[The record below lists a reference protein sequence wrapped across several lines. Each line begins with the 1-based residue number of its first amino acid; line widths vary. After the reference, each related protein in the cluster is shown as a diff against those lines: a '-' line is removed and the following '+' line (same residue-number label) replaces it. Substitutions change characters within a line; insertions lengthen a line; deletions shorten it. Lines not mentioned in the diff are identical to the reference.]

1 MKNEPAGKRPA
12 GGWLGP
18 RPVAEGLRRGRDI
31 SGSRPAVEIYG
42 WQVREKPLSIKIP
55 IDIVERLQDDIQ
67 YGLGMR
73 TPCDVMG
80 LLIGRVVKEY
90 SSTITIQDYV
100 LAGYTSES
108 VGSRLWSNER
118 LADMIKPWSK
128 LNSSTY
134 VVGLFRSQSEEW
146 PEIAK
151 EDLKGAKKLLRR
163 TPNVFLLIRS
173 GLSRSYAGRLFL
185 RPSWRGKLDEEYGEF
200 PLNADILRSQ
210 WDATAPK
217 RDGPSLHFV
226 PGNPLQGKQRPEP
239 PRYIQ
244 DAVEAVFEP
253 VMPSNE
259 EVLAEASIQSV
270 AVPVVEMLFQESI
283 EELEVAKPSF
293 WAKLFRR
300 AEQEAPAFDVA
311 DAATQPETPDVQPV
325 AAASVV
331 EISDPSME
339 PAKRNLW
346 TKLFRRPTVETLGVE
361 PIAINN
367 ASETASLQP
376 SLEMHS
382 DFVAEVPATEEV
394 CAEPAEAMHSEIA
407 AELSAMQETTPS
419 ALDSRPTKQSLWA
432 KLFSRTT
439 QDAPPAVAEPTEAMH
454 SEIAAELPAME
465 EAPSI
470 EPVAAEP
477 IPVNNAWDTPWTQAA
492 EAVQS
497 EMVAPASEQD
507 TRPAKQSLWAE
518 LFHSATEDAAPL
530 VAAPAEAL
538 QSEMIAPASEPDARP
553 AKQSLWA
560 KLFHRTS
567 EEAAPVV
574 AQTAEAMQS
583 EIAAEL
589 PAMQETT
596 PSIETAAA
604 EPIPVTN
611 AWDTPWTQPAEALQS
626 EIAAELPAMQETTP
640 SIEPAAAERIPVT
653 NAWDTPWTQP
663 AEAMQSEMVA
673 PASELDAR
681 PAKQSLWAKL
691 FHRTPEEAAR
701 VQPIAIN
708 SPWYMQE
715 APSIEP
721 VAEASALEAPSSS
734 PDPAQLSLWSK
745 LFRPAEDEVRVE
757 PVAESQPLDTP
768 WADAD
773 EVMATEEAW
782 EEAEPAKRSIWA
794 KLFRRATDETP
805 HLEAVPSN
813 DEWDASSTEPTEAMQ
828 SEVSDEYPEEFESDG
843 EAEPSKPGLWARLF
857 RPTTEHPTPAEP
869 ERQSE
874 GESIEEQPLQAA
886 AFGDNPP
893 PPSRMHSWLAVAA
906 TWIVAVGV
914 TMWVISGRGPFS
926 QRRPEVTEI
935 RPVVVANPIGLQ
947 VDSAGGLLEI
957 AWDPISV
964 AAMTSS
970 GGFLTIRDGN
980 LLKEVRL
987 DSGEIR
993 SGHLYYGPRNPDL
1006 GIRLEVA
1013 RDDGST
1019 ARESVR
1025 VVGPPAKGRSSDR

>member
-18 RPVAEGLRRGRDI
+18 RPVPEGLRSGRDI

-108 VGSRLWSNER
+108 VGSRLWSDER

-128 LNSSTY
+128 SNSSTY
-134 VVGLFRSQSEEW
+134 VVGFFRSQSEEW

-173 GLSRSYAGRLFL
+173 GHSRSYAGRLFL

-217 RDGPSLHFV
+217 REGPSLHFV
-226 PGNPLQGKQRPEP
+226 PGNPLQGQQRPEP

-253 VMPSNE
+253 VLPSNE
-259 EVLAEASIQSV
+259 EVLAEASMQSV
-270 AVPVVEMLFQESI
+270 AVPLVEMQLLESL
-283 EELEVAKPSF
+283 EEPEVAKHSL

-300 AEQEAPAFDVA
+300 AEHNAPAFDTVA
-311 DAATQPETPDVQPV
+311 AAMQSETPDVQPV

-339 PAKRNLW
+339 PAKRSLW
-346 TKLFRRPTVETLGVE
+346 AKLFRRPTVETLGVE
-361 PIAINN
+361 PIAIDN
-367 ASETASLQP
+367 ASETASLQS

-394 CAEPAEAMHSEIA
+394 CAEP
-407 AELSAMQETTPS
+407 
-419 ALDSRPTKQSLWA
+419 
-432 KLFSRTT
+432 
-439 QDAPPAVAEPTEAMH
+439 TEAMH
-454 SEIAAELPAME
+454 SEIAAELPVIQ

-477 IPVNNAWDTPWTQAA
+477 IPVNNAWDTSWTQPA
-492 EAVQS
+492 EAMQSEMVAPASELDARPAKQSLWAELFHSATEDAAPVVEPAEAMQS

-530 VAAPAEAL
+530 VAVPTEAL
-538 QSEMIAPASEPDARP
+538 QSEMIAPAGELDARP
-553 AKQSLWA
+553 VRQSLWA
-560 KLFHRTS
+560 KLFHRTPEKAVS
-567 EEAAPVV
+567 VV
-574 AQTAEAMQS
+574 A
-583 EIAAEL
+583 
-589 PAMQETT
+589 
-596 PSIETAAA
+596 
-604 EPIPVTN
+604 
-611 AWDTPWTQPAEALQS
+611 QPAEAMHS

-640 SIEPAAAERIPVT
+640 SIEPVAAEPIPVN

-673 PASELDAR
+673 PAGELDAR

-691 FHRTPEEAAR
+691 FHRTREEAAR
-701 VQPIAIN
+701 VEPIAIN
-708 SPWYMQE
+708 SAWYMQE

-721 VAEASALEAPSSS
+721 VAPASAVEAPSSS

-757 PVAESQPLDTP
+757 PVSESQPLDTP

-782 EEAEPAKRSIWA
+782 EEPEPSKRSIWA

-805 HLEAVPSN
+805 HLEAVPSVEAVTSN
-813 DEWDASSTEPTEAMQ
+813 DEWHTPWTEPTEAMQ
-828 SEVSDEYPEEFESDG
+828 SEVSAEYPEEFESDV
-843 EAEPSKPGLWARLF
+843 EAEPSKPSVWARLF
-857 RPTTEHPTPAEP
+857 RPTTEHPTPAESP
-869 ERQSE
+869 AEHGDRQFE

-886 AFGDNPP
+886 AFADNPP
-893 PPSRMHSWLAVAA
+893 PPSRRHSWLAVAA
-906 TWIVAVGV
+906 TWTVAVGV

-980 LLKEVRL
+980 LLKEVHL

-1013 RDDGST
+1013 RDDGAMAS
-1019 ARESVR
+1019 ESIR
-1025 VVGPPAKGRSSDR
+1025 VVGPPPKGRSSDR

>member
-1 MKNEPAGKRPA
+1 
-12 GGWLGP
+12 
-18 RPVAEGLRRGRDI
+18 
-31 SGSRPAVEIYG
+31 
-42 WQVREKPLSIKIP
+42 
-55 IDIVERLQDDIQ
+55 
-67 YGLGMR
+67 
-73 TPCDVMG
+73 
-80 LLIGRVVKEY
+80 
-90 SSTITIQDYV
+90 
-100 LAGYTSES
+100 
-108 VGSRLWSNER
+108 
-118 LADMIKPWSK
+118 
-128 LNSSTY
+128 
-134 VVGLFRSQSEEW
+134 
-146 PEIAK
+146 
-151 EDLKGAKKLLRR
+151 
-163 TPNVFLLIRS
+163 
-173 GLSRSYAGRLFL
+173 
-185 RPSWRGKLDEEYGEF
+185 
-200 PLNADILRSQ
+200 
-210 WDATAPK
+210 
-217 RDGPSLHFV
+217 
-226 PGNPLQGKQRPEP
+226 
-239 PRYIQ
+239 
-244 DAVEAVFEP
+244 
-253 VMPSNE
+253 
-259 EVLAEASIQSV
+259 
-270 AVPVVEMLFQESI
+270 
-283 EELEVAKPSF
+283 
-293 WAKLFRR
+293 
-300 AEQEAPAFDVA
+300 
-311 DAATQPETPDVQPV
+311 
-325 AAASVV
+325 
-331 EISDPSME
+331 
-339 PAKRNLW
+339 
-346 TKLFRRPTVETLGVE
+346 
-361 PIAINN
+361 
-367 ASETASLQP
+367 
-376 SLEMHS
+376 
-382 DFVAEVPATEEV
+382 
-394 CAEPAEAMHSEIA
+394 
-407 AELSAMQETTPS
+407 
-419 ALDSRPTKQSLWA
+419 
-432 KLFSRTT
+432 
-439 QDAPPAVAEPTEAMH
+439 
-454 SEIAAELPAME
+454 
-465 EAPSI
+465 
-470 EPVAAEP
+470 
-477 IPVNNAWDTPWTQAA
+477 
-492 EAVQS
+492 
-497 EMVAPASEQD
+497 MVAPASEQD

-604 EPIPVTN
+604 APIPVTN
-611 AWDTPWTQPAEALQS
+611 AWDTPWTQPAEAMQS

-1019 ARESVR
+1019 ASESVR